1 MKYLQNSSLDPHFNM
16 AFDEFCLEQLKADE
30 PVFYLWQNRP
40 SVIIGLNQS
49 AYAEV
54 NLPYLKEKGITLARR
69 VTGGGAVYH
78 DLQNLNYTITGRIR
92 DIEAL
97 SVLAEEGTSSSAS
110 LRDPTGPPKISDFWG
125 VDIRANAPEDAPSSA
140 YVETM
145 ARALR
150 ALGVPAELSGRNDI
164 LVDGR
169 KCSGYAKRM
178 SKDRLMIHGTL
189 MFDVD
194 IDTLT
199 QALAVPGS
207 KLSAAGVSSVRS
219 RVANLKDYLP
229 QFPDIKA
236 FQEALRRL
244 LAGDDEEIRL
254 TEEQLAQIEADADAK
269 FRTWE
274 WNYGHSPAASFQVK
288 RKFSCGTV
296 EAAFS
301 LRNGCIDG
309 LRFSG
314 DFLGNLPP
322 DGIER
327 ILQDCRYT
335 RQAVRSVL
343 EGFPV
348 GNCFD
353 RLTGDELADFLLGG

>member
-1 MKYLQNSSLDPHFNM
+1 MKYLRNYSTDPHFNM

-54 NLPYLKEKGITLARR
+54 NLPFLREKGIVLARR

-92 DIEAL
+92 DLE
-97 SVLAEEGTSSSAS
+97 
-110 LRDPTGPPKISDFWG
+110 SDY
-125 VDIRANAPEDAPSSA
+125 PA

-150 ALGVPAELSGRNDI
+150 ALGVPAEVSGRNDI
-164 LVDGR
+164 LVEGR
-169 KCSGYAKRM
+169 KCSGYAKRI

-189 MFDVD
+189 MYDVD
-194 IDTLT
+194 LDTLT
-199 QALAVPGS
+199 QVLATPGS

-219 RVANLKDYLP
+219 RVANLKEYLP
-229 QFPDIKA
+229 QFGDIQA
-236 FQEALRRL
+236 FQAALQAL
-244 LAGDDEEIRL
+244 LAGDDGEIRL
-254 TEEQLAQIEADADAK
+254 TEAQIAQIEADAATK
-269 FRTWE
+269 YRTWE
-274 WNYGHSPAASFQVK
+274 WIYGHSPLAAFRVS
-288 RKFSCGTV
+288 RKFACGSI

-301 LRNGCIDG
+301 LKAGCIDG

-322 DGIER
+322 DR
-327 ILQDCRYT
+327 IATALQGCRFT
-335 RQAVRSVL
+335 RDDILEALRNQPVRD
-343 EGFPV
+343 
-348 GNCFD
+348 CFD
-353 RLTGDELADFLLGG
+353 AMTPEELANFLCTN

>member
-1 MKYLQNSSLDPHFNM
+1 MKFLQNSSLDPHFNM
-16 AFDEFCLEQLKADE
+16 ALDEFCLEQLKADE

-54 NLPYLKEKGITLARR
+54 NLPYLREKGIVLARR

-92 DIEAL
+92 DL
-97 SVLAEEGTSSSAS
+97 
-110 LRDPTGPPKISDFWG
+110 DKDYP
-125 VDIRANAPEDAPSSA
+125 A
-140 YVETM
+140 YVETV

-150 ALGVPAELSGRNDI
+150 QMGVPAEVSGRNDI

-189 MFDVD
+189 MYDVD

-199 QALAVPGS
+199 QVLAVPGS

-219 RVANLKDYLP
+219 RVANLKEYLP
-229 QFPDIKA
+229 QFGDIQA
-236 FQEALRRL
+236 FQVALQAL
-244 LAGDDEEIRL
+244 LAQDDGEIRL
-254 TEEQLAQIEADADAK
+254 TETQLGQIEADAAAK
-269 FRTWE
+269 YRTWE
-274 WNYGHSPAASFQVK
+274 WVYGHSPAAAFRVG
-288 RKFSCGTV
+288 RKFACGRV
-296 EAAFS
+296 EASFS
-301 LRNGCIDG
+301 LKAGCIDH

-322 DGIER
+322 DRIAASLQGCRFTREAIAER
-327 ILQDCRYT
+327 L
-335 RQAVRSVL
+335 S
-343 EGFPV
+343 EEPV
-348 GNCFD
+348 ENCFD
-353 RLTGDELADFLLGG
+353 RLSAEELAALLLEA

>member
-1 MKYLQNSSLDPHFNM
+1 MKYIVQNYSTDPHFNM

-54 NLPYLKEKGITLARR
+54 NLPYLQEKGIVLARR

-92 DIEAL
+92 DLE
-97 SVLAEEGTSSSAS
+97 T
-110 LRDPTGPPKISDFWG
+110 DYP
-125 VDIRANAPEDAPSSA
+125 A

-145 ARALR
+145 ACALR
-150 ALGVPAELSGRNDI
+150 RLGVPAEVSGRNDI
-164 LVDGR
+164 LVDRR
-169 KCSGYAKRM
+169 KCSGYAKRV

-189 MFDVD
+189 MYDVD

-199 QALAVPGS
+199 QVLATPGS

-219 RVANLKDYLP
+219 RVANLKEYLP
-229 QFPDIKA
+229 QFKDIHA
-236 FQEALRRL
+236 FQAALQAL
-244 LAGDDEEIRL
+244 LAGDDGEIRL
-254 TEEQLAQIEADADAK
+254 TEAQLAQIEADAASK
-269 FRTWE
+269 YRTWE
-274 WNYGHSPAASFQVK
+274 WVYGHSPVAAFHVGK
-288 RKFSCGTV
+288 KFACGRV

-301 LRNGCIDG
+301 LKAGCIDG

-322 DGIER
+322 DCIAEALQGCRFTREAIGA
-327 ILQDCRYT
+327 IL
-335 RQAVRSVL
+335 SK
-343 EGFPV
+343 EPV
-348 GNCFD
+348 ENCFD
-353 RLTGDELADFLLGG
+353 RLSAEELSDLLLDA

>member
-54 NLPYLKEKGITLARR
+54 NLPYLQEKGILLARR

-92 DIEAL
+92 DLEAL
-97 SVLAEEGTSSSAS
+97 WAEEGTSPGAFARIGS
-110 LRDPTGPPKISDFWG
+110 RSDAEG
-125 VDIRANAPEDAPSSA
+125 DVSSSA

-164 LVDGR
+164 LVEGR

-178 SKDRLMIHGTL
+178 SKDRIMIHGTL
-189 MFDVD
+189 MYDVD

-199 QALAVPGS
+199 KALAVPGS
-207 KLSAAGVSSVRS
+207 KLSAAGVASVRS

-229 QFPDIKA
+229 QFPDIQA
-236 FQEALRRL
+236 FKNALQEL
-244 LAGDDEEIRL
+244 LAGDDEEICL
-254 TEEQLAQIEADADAK
+254 TDDQLAQIEADAAAK

-274 WNYGHSPAASFQVK
+274 WNCGHSPAASFQV
-288 RKFSCGTV
+288 R
-296 EAAFS
+296 
-301 LRNGCIDG
+301 R
-309 LRFSG
+309 
-314 DFLGNLPP
+314 
-322 DGIER
+322 
-327 ILQDCRYT
+327 
-335 RQAVRSVL
+335 
-343 EGFPV
+343 
-348 GNCFD
+348 
-353 RLTGDELADFLLGG
+353 

>member
-1 MKYLQNSSLDPHFNM
+1 MKYLQNNSIDPHFNM

-54 NLPYLKEKGITLARR
+54 NLPYLREKGIVLARR

-92 DIEAL
+92 DLE
-97 SVLAEEGTSSSAS
+97 T
-110 LRDPTGPPKISDFWG
+110 DYP
-125 VDIRANAPEDAPSSA
+125 A

-145 ARALR
+145 ACALR
-150 ALGVPAELSGRNDI
+150 QLGVPAEVSGRNDI

-169 KCSGYAKRM
+169 KCSGYAKRV

-189 MFDVD
+189 MYDVD

-199 QALAVPGS
+199 RVLDTPGS

-219 RVANLKDYLP
+219 RVVNLKEYLP
-229 QFPDIKA
+229 QYNDIHT
-236 FQEALRRL
+236 FQAALQAL
-244 LAGDDEEIRL
+244 LAGDDGEIRL
-254 TEEQLAQIEADADAK
+254 TETQISQIEADADAK
-269 FRTWE
+269 YRTWE
-274 WNYGHSPAASFQVK
+274 WVYGHSPAAAF
-288 RKFSCGTV
+288 RKSKKFACGHV

-301 LRNGCIDG
+301 LKGGCIDG
-309 LRFSG
+309 LHFSG
-314 DFLGNLPP
+314 DFLGNLPA
-322 DGIER
+322 ER
-327 ILQDCRYT
+327 IADALQGCRYT
-335 RQAVRSVL
+335 QETINAALSTVL
-343 EGFPV
+343 VE
-348 GNCFD
+348 NCFD
-353 RLTGDELADFLLGG
+353 GLTPDELTHFLLN

>member
-1 MKYLQNSSLDPHFNM
+1 MKYLSNSSTDPHFNM

-54 NLPYLKEKGITLARR
+54 NLPYLQEKGIVLARR

-92 DIEAL
+92 DLE
-97 SVLAEEGTSSSAS
+97 T
-110 LRDPTGPPKISDFWG
+110 DYP
-125 VDIRANAPEDAPSSA
+125 A

-150 ALGVPAELSGRNDI
+150 ALGVPAEVSGRNDI

-169 KCSGYAKRM
+169 KCSGYAKRV

-189 MFDVD
+189 MYDVD

-199 QALAVPGS
+199 EVLATPGS

-219 RVANLKDYLP
+219 RVANLKEYLP
-229 QFPDIKA
+229 QFKDIHA
-236 FQEALRRL
+236 FQAALQAL

-254 TEEQLAQIEADADAK
+254 TDAQIAQIEADAAAK
-269 FRTWE
+269 YRTWE
-274 WNYGHSPAASFQVK
+274 WIYGHSPVAAFRVGKKFACGRVEASF
-288 RKFSCGTV
+288 
-296 EAAFS
+296 S
-301 LRNGCIDG
+301 LKAGCIDG

-322 DGIER
+322 DCIAEALQGCRFTREAIE
-327 ILQDCRYT
+327 D
-335 RQAVRSVL
+335 VL
-343 EGFPV
+343 RKEPV
-348 GNCFD
+348 ENCFD
-353 RLTGDELADFLLGG
+353 RLSAEELSDLLLDA

>member
-54 NLPYLKEKGITLARR
+54 NLPFLREKGIVLARR

-92 DIEAL
+92 DLE
-97 SVLAEEGTSSSAS
+97 T
-110 LRDPTGPPKISDFWG
+110 DYP
-125 VDIRANAPEDAPSSA
+125 A

-150 ALGVPAELSGRNDI
+150 QLGVPAEVSGRNDI

-178 SKDRLMIHGTL
+178 AKDRLMIHGTL
-189 MFDVD
+189 MYDVD

-199 QALAVPGS
+199 QALAAPGS

-219 RVANLKDYLP
+219 RVANLKAYLP
-229 QFPDIKA
+229 QFADIQA
-236 FQEALRRL
+236 FQAALQAL

-254 TEEQLAQIEADADAK
+254 TDAQIAQIEADAAAK
-269 FRTWE
+269 FRTWA
-274 WNYGHSPAASFQVK
+274 WIYGHSPVASFRVGK
-288 RKFSCGTV
+288 KFSCGRV
-296 EAAFS
+296 EASFS
-301 LRNGCIDG
+301 LKAGRIDG

-322 DGIER
+322 DCIADA
-327 ILQDCRYT
+327 LQGCRYT
-335 RQAVRSVL
+335 RDDLLHLLRNQ
-343 EGFPV
+343 PV
-348 GNCFD
+348 GDCFD
-353 RLTGDELADFLLGG
+353 GLTPDELTLFLLN

>member
-1 MKYLQNSSLDPHFNM
+1 MKYLSNDSTDPHFNM

-54 NLPYLKEKGITLARR
+54 NLPYLRERGIVLARR

-92 DIEAL
+92 DLE
-97 SVLAEEGTSSSAS
+97 T
-110 LRDPTGPPKISDFWG
+110 DCP
-125 VDIRANAPEDAPSSA
+125 A

-150 ALGVPAELSGRNDI
+150 KLGVPAELSGRNDI
-164 LVDGR
+164 LVEGR
-169 KCSGYAKRM
+169 KCSGYAKRI

-189 MFDVD
+189 MYDVD

-199 QALAVPGS
+199 HVLDTPGS
-207 KLSAAGVSSVRS
+207 KLSAAGVSSVHS
-219 RVANLKDYLP
+219 RVANLKAYLP
-229 QFPDIKA
+229 QFDGIHA
-236 FQEALRRL
+236 FQAALQAL
-244 LAGDDEEIRL
+244 LAGNDGEIQLTDEQI
-254 TEEQLAQIEADADAK
+254 AQIEADADK
-269 FRTWE
+269 KYRTWE
-274 WNYGHSPAASFQVK
+274 WIYGHSPVVAFRVR
-288 RKFSCGTV
+288 RKFPCGNV

-301 LRNGCIDG
+301 LKSGCIDG
-309 LRFSG
+309 LRFNG

-322 DGIER
+322 DR
-327 ILQDCRYT
+327 IAEALQGCRYT
-335 RQAVRSVL
+335 REAIGAALQK
-343 EGFPV
+343 EPV
-348 GNCFD
+348 ENCFD
-353 RLTGDELADFLLGG
+353 RLSAKDLTELLLDS

>member
-54 NLPYLKEKGITLARR
+54 NLPYLREKGIVLARR

-92 DIEAL
+92 DL
-97 SVLAEEGTSSSAS
+97 
-110 LRDPTGPPKISDFWG
+110 DKDYP
-125 VDIRANAPEDAPSSA
+125 A
-140 YVETM
+140 YVETV

-150 ALGVPAELSGRNDI
+150 QMGVPAEVSGRNDI

-189 MFDVD
+189 MYDVD

-199 QALAVPGS
+199 QVLAVPGS

-219 RVANLKDYLP
+219 RVANLKEYLP
-229 QFPDIKA
+229 QFGDIQA
-236 FQEALRRL
+236 FQVALQAL
-244 LAGDDEEIRL
+244 LAQDDGEIRL
-254 TEEQLAQIEADADAK
+254 TETQLAQIEADAAAK
-269 FRTWE
+269 YRTWE
-274 WNYGHSPAASFQVK
+274 WVYGHSPAAAFRVG
-288 RKFSCGTV
+288 RKFACGRV
-296 EAAFS
+296 EASFS
-301 LRNGCIDG
+301 LKAGCIDH

-322 DGIER
+322 DRIAASLQGCRFTREAIAER
-327 ILQDCRYT
+327 L
-335 RQAVRSVL
+335 S
-343 EGFPV
+343 EEPV
-348 GNCFD
+348 ENCFD
-353 RLTGDELADFLLGG
+353 RLSAEELAALLLEA

>member
-1 MKYLQNSSLDPHFNM
+1 MKFLSNDSTDPHFNM

-54 NLPYLKEKGITLARR
+54 NLPYLRENGIVLARR

-92 DIEAL
+92 DLE
-97 SVLAEEGTSSSAS
+97 T
-110 LRDPTGPPKISDFWG
+110 DCP
-125 VDIRANAPEDAPSSA
+125 A

-150 ALGVPAELSGRNDI
+150 KLGVPAELSGRNDI
-164 LVDGR
+164 LVEGR
-169 KCSGYAKRM
+169 KCSGYAKRI

-189 MFDVD
+189 MYDVD

-199 QALAVPGS
+199 HVLDTPGS

-219 RVANLKDYLP
+219 RVANLKAYLP
-229 QFPDIKA
+229 QFESIKA
-236 FQEALRRL
+236 FQAALQAI
-244 LAGDDEEIRL
+244 LAGNDGEIIL
-254 TEEQLAQIEADADAK
+254 SETQIAQIEADADK
-269 FRTWE
+269 KYRTWE
-274 WNYGHSPAASFQVK
+274 WIYGHSPVAAFQVR
-288 RKFSCGTV
+288 RKFACGNV

-301 LRNGCIDG
+301 LKAGCIDG

-322 DGIER
+322 DR
-327 ILQDCRYT
+327 IADALQGCRYT
-335 RQAVRSVL
+335 REAIADTLSK
-343 EGFPV
+343 EPV
-348 GNCFD
+348 ENCFD
-353 RLTGDELADFLLGG
+353 RLSVAELTDLLLDA

>member
-1 MKYLQNSSLDPHFNM
+1 MKYLQNSSTDPHFNM

-54 NLPYLKEKGITLARR
+54 NLPYLREKGIVLARR

-92 DIEAL
+92 DLE
-97 SVLAEEGTSSSAS
+97 T
-110 LRDPTGPPKISDFWG
+110 DYP
-125 VDIRANAPEDAPSSA
+125 A

-145 ARALR
+145 ARALHE
-150 ALGVPAELSGRNDI
+150 LGVPAELSGRNDI
-164 LVDGR
+164 LVEGR
-169 KCSGYAKRM
+169 KCSGYAKRV

-189 MFDVD
+189 MYDVD

-199 QALAVPGS
+199 RVLDTPGS

-219 RVANLKDYLP
+219 RVANLKAYLP
-229 QFPDIKA
+229 QLESIEA
-236 FQEALRRL
+236 FQAALQAI
-244 LAGDDEEIRL
+244 LAGNDGEIIL
-254 TEEQLAQIEADADAK
+254 SETQIAQIEADADK
-269 FRTWE
+269 KYRTWE
-274 WNYGHSPAASFQVK
+274 WIYGHSPVAAFQVR
-288 RKFSCGTV
+288 RKFACGNV

-301 LRNGCIDG
+301 LKAGCIDG

-322 DGIER
+322 DR
-327 ILQDCRYT
+327 IADALQGCRYT
-335 RQAVRSVL
+335 REAIADTLSK
-343 EGFPV
+343 EPV
-348 GNCFD
+348 ENCFD
-353 RLTGDELADFLLGG
+353 RLSVAELTDLLLDA

>member
-1 MKYLQNSSLDPHFNM
+1 MKYLSNDSTDPHFNM

-54 NLPYLKEKGITLARR
+54 NLPYLREKGIELARR

-92 DIEAL
+92 DLE
-97 SVLAEEGTSSSAS
+97 T
-110 LRDPTGPPKISDFWG
+110 DYP
-125 VDIRANAPEDAPSSA
+125 A

-145 ARALR
+145 ACALR
-150 ALGVPAELSGRNDI
+150 SLGVPAELSGRNDI

-169 KCSGYAKRM
+169 KCSGYAKRV

-189 MFDVD
+189 MYDVD

-199 QALAVPGS
+199 EALAAPGS

-219 RVANLKDYLP
+219 RVANLKAYLP
-229 QFPDIKA
+229 QLDGIKA
-236 FQEALRRL
+236 FQAALQAL
-244 LAGDDEEIRL
+244 LAGNDGEIIL
-254 TEEQLAQIEADADAK
+254 TEAQLAQIEADAAAK
-269 FRTWE
+269 YRTWA
-274 WNYGHSPAASFQVK
+274 WIYGHSPVADFLLK
-288 RKFSCGTV
+288 RKFACGTV
-296 EAAFS
+296 EASFS
-301 LRNGCIDG
+301 LKAGCIHN

-322 DGIER
+322 DR
-327 ILQDCRYT
+327 IAAALQGCRYT
-335 RQAVRSVL
+335 REDLL
-343 EGFPV
+343 EALRNEPV
-348 GNCFD
+348 ADCFD
-353 RLTGDELADFLLGG
+353 ALTAEELARFLFSA

>member
-1 MKYLQNSSLDPHFNM
+1 MKFLSNDSTDPHFNM

-54 NLPYLKEKGITLARR
+54 NLPYLQEKGILLARR

-78 DLQNLNYTITGRIR
+78 DLQNLNYTITGRIH
-92 DIEAL
+92 DLE
-97 SVLAEEGTSSSAS
+97 T
-110 LRDPTGPPKISDFWG
+110 DYP
-125 VDIRANAPEDAPSSA
+125 A

-150 ALGVPAELSGRNDI
+150 ELGVPAELSGRNDI
-164 LVDGR
+164 LVEGR
-169 KCSGYAKRM
+169 KCSGYAKRV

-189 MFDVD
+189 MYDVD

-199 QALAVPGS
+199 RVLDTPGS

-219 RVANLKDYLP
+219 RVANLKAYLP
-229 QFPDIKA
+229 QFESIKA
-236 FQEALRRL
+236 FQAALQAI
-244 LAGDDEEIRL
+244 LAGNDGEIIL
-254 TEEQLAQIEADADAK
+254 SETQIAQIEADADK
-269 FRTWE
+269 KYRTWE
-274 WNYGHSPAASFQVK
+274 WIYGHSPVAAFQVR
-288 RKFSCGTV
+288 RKFACGNV

-301 LRNGCIDG
+301 LKAGCIDG

-322 DGIER
+322 DR
-327 ILQDCRYT
+327 IADALQGCRYT
-335 RQAVRSVL
+335 REAIADTLSK
-343 EGFPV
+343 EPV
-348 GNCFD
+348 ENCFD
-353 RLTGDELADFLLGG
+353 RLSVAELTDLLLDA

>member
-54 NLPYLKEKGITLARR
+54 NLSYLRDKGIVLARR

-92 DIEAL
+92 DLE
-97 SVLAEEGTSSSAS
+97 T
-110 LRDPTGPPKISDFWG
+110 DYP
-125 VDIRANAPEDAPSSA
+125 A

-150 ALGVPAELSGRNDI
+150 ALGVPAEVSGRNDI

-189 MFDVD
+189 MYDVD

-199 QALAVPGS
+199 EVLAAPGS

-219 RVANLKDYLP
+219 RVANLKEYLP
-229 QFPDIKA
+229 QFKDIHA
-236 FQEALRRL
+236 FQEALQAL
-244 LAGDDEEIRL
+244 LAGDDGEIRL
-254 TEEQLAQIEADADAK
+254 TETQIARIEAEADAK
-269 FRTWE
+269 YRTWE
-274 WNYGHSPAASFQVK
+274 WIYGHSPAAAF
-288 RKFSCGTV
+288 RKMKKFACGHV

-301 LRNGCIDG
+301 LKGGCIDG
-309 LRFSG
+309 LHFSG
-314 DFLGNLPP
+314 DFLGNLPA
-322 DGIER
+322 DR
-327 ILQDCRYT
+327 IADALQGCRYT
-335 RQAVRSVL
+335 REAMGAALGKAHV
-343 EGFPV
+343 ED
-348 GNCFD
+348 CFD
-353 RLTGDELADFLLGG
+353 AMSSYELTSFLLN

>member
-54 NLPYLKEKGITLARR
+54 NLPYLREKGIVLARR

-92 DIEAL
+92 DLE
-97 SVLAEEGTSSSAS
+97 T
-110 LRDPTGPPKISDFWG
+110 DYP
-125 VDIRANAPEDAPSSA
+125 A

-150 ALGVPAELSGRNDI
+150 QLGVPAEVSGRNDI

-178 SKDRLMIHGTL
+178 AKDRLMIHGTL
-189 MFDVD
+189 MYDVD

-199 QALAVPGS
+199 QALAAPGS

-219 RVANLKDYLP
+219 RVANLKAYLP
-229 QFPDIKA
+229 QFADIQA
-236 FQEALRRL
+236 FQAALQAL

-254 TEEQLAQIEADADAK
+254 TDAQIAQIEADAAAK
-269 FRTWE
+269 FRTWA
-274 WNYGHSPAASFQVK
+274 WIYGHSPVASFRVGK
-288 RKFSCGTV
+288 KFACGRV

-301 LRNGCIDG
+301 LKAGCIDG

-314 DFLGNLPP
+314 DFLGNLPA
-322 DGIER
+322 DR
-327 ILQDCRYT
+327 IADALQGCRYT
-335 RQAVRSVL
+335 RDDLLHLLRNQ
-343 EGFPV
+343 PV
-348 GNCFD
+348 GDCFD
-353 RLTGDELADFLLGG
+353 GLTPDELTLFLLN